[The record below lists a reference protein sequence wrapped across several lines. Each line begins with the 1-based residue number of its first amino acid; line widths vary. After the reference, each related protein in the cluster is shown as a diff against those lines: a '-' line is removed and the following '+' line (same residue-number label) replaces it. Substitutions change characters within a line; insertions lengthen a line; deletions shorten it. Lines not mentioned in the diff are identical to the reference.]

1 MYKDRSRKKS
11 KVIASRFTPREA
23 ELLSSMAKKY
33 VISESKLINFLCF
46 VPPATMKSEYL
57 TSLMKEH
64 LKNPLE
70 LLKTAEEGNVSQG
83 KADET

>member
-11 KVIASRFTPREA
+11 RVIASRFTERQA
-23 ELLSSMAKKY
+23 ELLSSMAKRFQ
-33 VISESKLINFLCF
+33 VSESKLINFLCF

-64 LKNPLE
+64 LKDPLR
-70 LLKTAEEGNVSQG
+70 LLKITEDGE
-83 KADET
+83 ADE